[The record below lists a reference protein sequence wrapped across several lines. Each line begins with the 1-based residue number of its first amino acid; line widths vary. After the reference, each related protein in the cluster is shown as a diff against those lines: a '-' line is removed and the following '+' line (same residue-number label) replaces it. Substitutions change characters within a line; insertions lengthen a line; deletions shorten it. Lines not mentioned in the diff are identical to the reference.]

1 MRSLFARAIVLTFDS
16 MRLGPSASAR
26 PQHVRATA
34 RPRRSLGEGGHVHA
48 LALGDFAPRPSTLLR
63 TTLGLPK
70 GRAGRRR
77 FFFAFMILSL
87 AVACRSRGSES
98 SLAKPASR
106 LNVLLVTIDTLRAD
120 HVGSY
125 GYREASTPTIDAL
138 ARRGVRFETA
148 VAHAPLTGPSHASIL
163 TGQTPLGH
171 GFRNNSGFILAPGV
185 KTIAQDFRN
194 AGYHSA
200 GFVSGFPLDRRFG
213 FDRGFETYDDH
224 LPKGNDRRRT
234 PYVERFADA
243 TTDAVLRWLATAS
256 PQNAAQPAPWFLWVH
271 YYDPHAPYEPPV
283 TDLADRYRR
292 SPYDGEIAFVDRQL
306 GRLLQ
311 TLDARGETSRTIV
324 LVTADHG
331 ESLGEHG
338 EGTHGIFLYDATLR
352 VPWIMAGPQIAAGR
366 VSATVARSIDVLP
379 TLLDYAGLP
388 PRRDIDGR
396 SLRRA
401 ADGEEMSDAPAYA
414 ESLYSELELGWAP
427 LHAWRTAGFKFIKA
441 PHPELYDLQSDPS
454 EKANRAGE
462 QGPRVSELSSQL
474 EVALRQPTPSA
485 PAQSVDAETAERLR
499 ALGYVSGAHASR
511 PAGAALR
518 DPKDAVRFLPR
529 LNRGMS
535 EARSEPDLAIREL
548 TSVLEEDPGL
558 FMARRTRAVAY
569 AAAGRH
575 ELAIADLRVLDGEGQ
590 LTPEDAVVLGDNLLA
605 AGRLEEAALIL
616 QRAERENPSF
626 PQPLISLAAVRI
638 QERKYDE
645 AAAACEKVLKL
656 VPDHIEALR
665 RLGDL
670 ALLREDLNTAA
681 ARYARILEVDA
692 GDVPAMTK
700 LGVVRMRNGRPDEAM
715 RLFRDAIEREPG
727 NAEALLYLAGALASA
742 GHSADALPYFERAL
756 KADPASTMALNGLGL
771 ARLGLGD
778 RGGAAAAFRES
789 LRLDPKQ
796 AEVAR
801 MLAEVGPVGR

>member
-1 MRSLFARAIVLTFDS
+1 MRSHIARAVVLTSFLFVLTF
-16 MRLGPSASAR
+16 L
-26 PQHVRATA
+26 T
-34 RPRRSLGEGGHVHA
+34 
-48 LALGDFAPRPSTLLR
+48 LAA
-63 TTLGLPK
+63 
-70 GRAGRRR
+70 
-77 FFFAFMILSL
+77 
-87 AVACRSRGSES
+87 ACRSRASQS
-98 SLAKPASR
+98 SLADPSR
-106 LNVLLVTIDTLRAD
+106 RSNVLLVTIDTLRAD

-125 GYREASTPTIDAL
+125 GYHDASTPTVDAL

-171 GFRNNSGFILAPGV
+171 GFRNNSGFILPPGV
-185 KTIAQDFRN
+185 KTVAQDFRN
-194 AGYHSA
+194 AGYHTA
-200 GFVSGFPLDRRFG
+200 AFVSGFPLDRRFG
-213 FDRGFETYDDH
+213 FDRGFETYDDR

-256 PQNAAQPAPWFLWVH
+256 HSAPPTPWFLWVH
-271 YYDPHAPYEPPV
+271 YYDPHAPYEPPAA
-283 TDLADRYRR
+283 DLADRYRQ

-311 TLDARGETSRTIV
+311 TLDVRGETSRTIV

-352 VPWIMAGPQIAAGR
+352 VPWVMAGPQIAAGR
-366 VSATVARSIDVLP
+366 VSPTVARSIDVLP
-379 TLLDYAGLP
+379 TLLDYAGLSQ
-388 PRRDIDGR
+388 RSDVDGR

-401 ADGEEMSDAPAYA
+401 ADGEQMSDAPAYA

-427 LHAWRTAGFKFIKA
+427 LYAWRTAGFKFIKA
-441 PHPELYDLQSDPS
+441 PRPELYDLQNDPL
-454 EKANRAGE
+454 EKANRASE
-462 QGPRVSELSSQL
+462 QPARVSDLSSRL
-474 EVALRQPTPSA
+474 DVALRHPTPSA

-499 ALGYVSGAHASR
+499 ALGYVSGGRASR

-518 DPKDAVRFLPR
+518 DPKDGVRLLPK

-535 EARSEPDLAIREL
+535 AARSEPDLAAREL
-548 TSVLEEDPGL
+548 TAVLGEDPGL
-558 FMARRTRAVAY
+558 SMARRTRAVAY
-569 AAAGRH
+569 AAAGQH
-575 ELAIADLRVLDGEGQ
+575 ELAIADLRVLDREGQ
-590 LTPEDAVVLGDNLLA
+590 LTPEDAVVLGDNLRS

-638 QERKYDE
+638 DQRKYDE
-645 AAAACEKVLKL
+645 AAAACERVLKL

-670 ALLREDLNTAA
+670 ALLRENLNDAA
-681 ARYARILEVDA
+681 TRYGRLLEVDP
-692 GDVPAMTK
+692 GDVSAMTK
-700 LGVVRMRNGRPDEAM
+700 LGVVRMRSGRPDEAM
-715 RLFRDAIEREPG
+715 RLFREAIRREPG

-742 GHSADALPYFERAL
+742 GRSAEALPYFEQAL

-771 ARLGLGD
+771 TRLAVGD
-778 RGGAAAAFRES
+778 RTGAAAAFRES

-796 AEVAR
+796 ADIAR
-801 MLAEVGPVGR
+801 TLAEVRRGGEERSSPRR

>member
-1 MRSLFARAIVLTFDS
+1 MRSFV
-16 MRLGPSASAR
+16 
-26 PQHVRATA
+26 
-34 RPRRSLGEGGHVHA
+34 
-48 LALGDFAPRPSTLLR
+48 ALGVILTL
-63 TTLGLPK
+63 TTG
-70 GRAGRRR
+70 
-77 FFFAFMILSL
+77 
-87 AVACRSRGSES
+87 CRSHGSES
-98 SLAKPASR
+98 SVAAPSSR
-106 LNVLLVTIDTLRAD
+106 PNVLLVTIDTLRAD
-120 HVGSY
+120 HLGSY
-125 GYREASTPTIDAL
+125 GYHEASTQTIDGL

-171 GFRNNSGFILAPGV
+171 GFRNNSGFILAPEV
-185 KTIAQDFRN
+185 KTVAQDFRN
-194 AGYHSA
+194 AGYHTA

-213 FDRGFETYDDH
+213 FDRGFEIYDDH
-224 LPKGNDRRRT
+224 LPRGTDRRRT

-243 TTDAVLRWLATAS
+243 TTDAVLRWLATVS
-256 PQNAAQPAPWFLWVH
+256 PQPARQSVPWFLWVH
-271 YYDPHAPYEPPV
+271 YYDPHAPYEPPAS
-283 TDLADRYRR
+283 DLADRYRQ

-311 TLDARGETSRTIV
+311 TLDASGETSRTIV

-352 VPWIMAGPQIAAGR
+352 VPWIIAGPQIAAGR
-366 VSATVARSIDVLP
+366 VSQTIARSIDVLP

-388 PRRDIDGR
+388 QRKDVDGR

-401 ADGEEMSDAPAYA
+401 ADGEQMSDAPAYA

-441 PHPELYDLQSDPS
+441 PHPELYDLQDDPS
-454 EKANRAGE
+454 EKTNRAAA
-462 QGPRVSELSSQL
+462 QGARVNDLSSQL
-474 EVALRQPTPSA
+474 EVALRQSTPSV
-485 PAQSVDAETAERLR
+485 PPQPVDAETADRLR
-499 ALGYVSGAHASR
+499 ALGYVSGGHAAR
-511 PAGAALR
+511 PAGATLR
-518 DPKDAVRFLPR
+518 DPKDGVRLLPK

-535 EARSEPDLAIREL
+535 AARSEPELAIREL
-548 TSVLEEDPGL
+548 TAVLQEDPGL

-575 ELAIADLRVLDGEGQ
+575 ELAIADLRLLDKEGE
-590 LTPEDAVVLGDNLLA
+590 LTPEDAVVLGDNLRS

-616 QRAERENPSF
+616 QRAAGENPSF

-645 AAAACEKVLKL
+645 AAAACERVLKL

-665 RLGDL
+665 HLGDL
-670 ALLREDLNTAA
+670 ALLRDDLNGAA
-681 ARYARILEVDA
+681 ARYTRILEMDA

-700 LGVVRMRNGRPDEAM
+700 LGVVRMRSGHAEEAM
-715 RLFRDAIEREPG
+715 RLFRDAIAREPG

-742 GHSADALPYFERAL
+742 GRSADALPYFERAL
-756 KADPASTMALNGLGL
+756 KADPASTMALNGLAL
-771 ARLGLGD
+771 ARLDLGD
-778 RGGAAAAFRES
+778 KAGAASAFRES

-796 AEVAR
+796 ADVAR
-801 MLAEVGPVGR
+801 MLAEANRVR

>member
-1 MRSLFARAIVLTFDS
+1 MGWLERPEGVGLQIAREFRMNVYSLAGSLSTASGRVRGLSRPSFTGTLVGFS
-16 MRLGPSASAR
+16 MRFLI
-26 PQHVRATA
+26 
-34 RPRRSLGEGGHVHA
+34 A
-48 LALGDFAPRPSTLLR
+48 L
-63 TTLGLPK
+63 
-70 GRAGRRR
+70 
-77 FFFAFMILSL
+77 ILVML
-87 AVACRSRGSES
+87 VVGCGSRGSQS
-98 SLAKPASR
+98 TVSAPQNR
-106 LNVLLVTIDTLRAD
+106 PNVLLVTIDTLRAD

-125 GYREASTPTIDAL
+125 GYHDASTPTIDAL

-171 GFRNNSGFILAPGV
+171 GFRNNSGFILAPEV

-194 AGYHSA
+194 AGYHTGA
-200 GFVSGFPLDRRFG
+200 FVSGFPLDRRFG

-224 LPKGNDRRRT
+224 FPKGNDRRRT

-243 TTDAVLRWLATAS
+243 TTDVALRWLATAS
-256 PQNAAQPAPWFLWVH
+256 PRETQQPAPWFLWVH
-271 YYDPHAPYEPPV
+271 YYDPHAPYEPPAA
-283 TDLADRYRR
+283 DLAERYRQ

-311 TLDARGETSRTIV
+311 TLDGRGETSRTIV

-366 VSATVARSIDVLP
+366 VSRTIARSIDVLP
-379 TLLDYAGLP
+379 TLVDYAGLP
-388 PRRDIDGR
+388 QRSDVDGR

-401 ADGEEMSDAPAYA
+401 ADGEQMSDAPAYA
-414 ESLYSELELGWAP
+414 ESLYPELELGWAP

-454 EKANRAGE
+454 EKTNRAGE
-462 QGPRVSELSSQL
+462 QGPRASELSNQL
-474 EVALRQPTPSA
+474 EVALRHPTPSA
-485 PAQSVDAETAERLR
+485 PVQTVDAETAERLR
-499 ALGYVSGAHASR
+499 ALGYVSGGRASR
-511 PAGAALR
+511 PPGATLR
-518 DPKDAVRFLPR
+518 DPKDGIRFLPR

-535 EARSEPDLAIREL
+535 AARSEPELAIREL
-548 TSVLEEDPGL
+548 SAVLEEDPGL

-575 ELAIADLRVLDGEGQ
+575 ELAIADLRLLDKEGQ
-590 LTPEDAVVLGDNLLA
+590 LTAEDAVVLGDNLLA
-605 AGRLEEAALIL
+605 TGRLEEAALIL
-616 QRAERENPSF
+616 QRAERENPTF

-638 QERKYDE
+638 QEGKYDE
-645 AAAACEKVLKL
+645 AAAACEKVLAL

-670 ALLREDLNTAA
+670 ALLRGDLNAAA

-700 LGVVRMRNGRPDEAM
+700 LGVVRMRSAHPDEAM
-715 RLFRDAIEREPG
+715 RLFRDAIAREPG

-742 GHSADALPYFERAL
+742 GRSADALPYFERAI

-771 ARLGLGD
+771 ARLDIGD
-778 RGGAAAAFRES
+778 RAGAAAAFRES
-789 LRLDPKQ
+789 LRLDPTQ
-796 AEVAR
+796 AEIVR
-801 MLAEVGPVGR
+801 MLAEVREGGQAR

>member
-1 MRSLFARAIVLTFDS
+1 VGSLARSFATV
-16 MRLGPSASAR
+16 
-26 PQHVRATA
+26 TA
-34 RPRRSLGEGGHVHA
+34 A
-48 LALGDFAPRPSTLLR
+48 STLLFFVL
-63 TTLGLPK
+63 TLLTLA
-70 GRAGRRR
+70 AGCG
-77 FFFAFMILSL
+77 SN
-87 AVACRSRGSES
+87 GSES
-98 SLAKPASR
+98 SVAAPSNR
-106 LNVLLVTIDTLRAD
+106 PNVLLVTIDTLRAD

-138 ARRGVRFETA
+138 ARRGVRIETA

-185 KTIAQDFRN
+185 KTVAQDFRN
-194 AGYHSA
+194 AGYHTA

-256 PQNAAQPAPWFLWVH
+256 PPKVPQPAPWFLWVH

-283 TDLADRYRR
+283 TDLADRYRQ

-311 TLDARGETSRTIV
+311 TLDVRGETSRTIV

-366 VSATVARSIDVLP
+366 VSRTVARSIDVLP

-388 PRRDIDGR
+388 QRSDVDGR

-401 ADGEEMSDAPAYA
+401 ADGEQMSDAPAYA
-414 ESLYSELELGWAP
+414 ESLYPELELGWAP

-441 PHPELYDLQSDPS
+441 PHPELYDLQNDPA
-454 EKANRAGE
+454 EKANRAEE
-462 QGPRVSELSSQL
+462 QGARVSDLSSHL

-485 PAQSVDAETAERLR
+485 PAQSVDPETAERLR
-499 ALGYVSGAHASR
+499 ALGYVSGGGASR
-511 PAGAALR
+511 RAGAPLR
-518 DPKDAVRFLPR
+518 DPKEGVRLLPR

-535 EARSEPDLAIREL
+535 AARTEPELAIREL
-548 TSVLEEDPGL
+548 TSVLDEDPGL

-575 ELAIADLRVLDGEGQ
+575 ELAIADLRMLDREGQ

-638 QERKYDE
+638 QEHKYDE
-645 AAAACEKVLKL
+645 AAAACEKILKL

-670 ALLREDLNTAA
+670 ALLREDLNAAA

-700 LGVVRMRNGRPDEAM
+700 LGVVRMRSGRPDEAM
-715 RLFRDAIEREPG
+715 RLFHDAIEREPG
-727 NAEALLYLAGALASA
+727 NAEALLYLAGALAA
-742 GHSADALPYFERAL
+742 TGRSADAVPYFERAL
-756 KADPASTMALNGLGL
+756 KAGPASTMALNGLGL
-771 ARLGLGD
+771 ARLDLGD
-778 RGGAAAAFRES
+778 RAGAAAAFRDS

-796 AEVAR
+796 ADIAR
-801 MLAEVGPVGR
+801 MLAEVRQGGQDRSPPRR

>member
-1 MRSLFARAIVLTFDS
+1 MRFLYS
-16 MRLGPSASAR
+16 MRMGPH
-26 PQHVRATA
+26 P
-34 RPRRSLGEGGHVHA
+34 HA
-48 LALGDFAPRPSTLLR
+48 LALGDFAPR
-63 TTLGLPK
+63 
-70 GRAGRRR
+70 AGRRR
-77 FFFAFMILSL
+77 CFLALTLLIFA
-87 AVACRSRGSES
+87 VGCRSNVSKS
-98 SLAKPASR
+98 SVAAPSSR
-106 LNVLLVTIDTLRAD
+106 PNVLLVTIDTLRAD

-125 GYREASTPTIDAL
+125 GYDKASTPTIDAL

-148 VAHAPLTGPSHASIL
+148 VAHVPLTGPSHASIL

-171 GFRNNSGFILAPGV
+171 GFRNNSGFILAPSV
-185 KTIAQDFRN
+185 KTVAQDFRA
-194 AGYHSA
+194 AGYHTA

-213 FDRGFETYDDH
+213 FDRGFETYDDR
-224 LPKGNDRRRT
+224 LPKGNDLRRT

-243 TTDAVLRWLATAS
+243 TTDAVLRWLVTPPEG
-256 PQNAAQPAPWFLWVH
+256 PQAAPWFLWVH
-271 YYDPHAPYEPPV
+271 YYDPHAPYEPPAA
-283 TDLADRYRR
+283 DLAEQYRQ

-311 TLDARGETSRTIV
+311 TVEGRGETGRTIV

-352 VPWIMAGPQIAAGR
+352 VPWIMAGPQITAGR
-366 VSATVARSIDVLP
+366 VSRTIARSMDVLP

-388 PRRDIDGR
+388 PRSDVDGR

-401 ADGEEMSDAPAYA
+401 ADGEQMSDAPAYA

-441 PHPELYDLQSDPS
+441 PHPELYDLQNDPS
-454 EKANRAGE
+454 EKTNRAGE
-462 QGPRVSELSSQL
+462 LGVRVSDLSSQL
-474 EVALRQPTPSA
+474 DVALRQPTPSA

-499 ALGYVSGAHASR
+499 ALGYVSGGHASR
-511 PAGAALR
+511 PAGGVLR
-518 DPKDAVRFLPR
+518 DPKDGVRLLPK

-535 EARSEPDLAIREL
+535 AARSEPELAIREL
-548 TSVLEEDPGL
+548 TAVLEDDPGL

-569 AAAGRH
+569 AAAGKH
-575 ELAIADLRVLDGEGQ
+575 ELAIADLRVLDKEGQ
-590 LTPEDAVVLGDNLLA
+590 LTPEDAVVLGDNLRS

-645 AAAACEKVLKL
+645 AAAACERVLKL

-670 ALLREDLNTAA
+670 ALLRGDVNGAA
-681 ARYARILEVDA
+681 GRYARILEVDA

-700 LGVVRMRNGRPDEAM
+700 LGVVRMRSGRPDEAM
-715 RLFRDAIEREPG
+715 RLFREAIAREPA
-727 NAEALLYLAGALASA
+727 NAEALLYLAGALAAS
-742 GHSADALPYFERAL
+742 GRSADALPYFERAV

-771 ARLGLGD
+771 ARLDVGD
-778 RGGAAAAFRES
+778 KTGAAVAFRQS

-796 AEVAR
+796 EDIARTLADVGQGAE
-801 MLAEVGPVGR
+801 GRSPSRR